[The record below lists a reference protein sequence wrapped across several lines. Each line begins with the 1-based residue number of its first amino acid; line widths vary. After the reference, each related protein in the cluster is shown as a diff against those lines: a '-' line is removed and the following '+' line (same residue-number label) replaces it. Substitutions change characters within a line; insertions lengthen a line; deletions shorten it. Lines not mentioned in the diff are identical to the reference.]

1 MRPASVIDAARHWAL
16 AHDRRPIDRAG
27 RAHGGTDMAEKISAE
42 RRETFGKGAARKLRA
57 GGRIPAVIYGH
68 GAEPVHISLPGHE
81 TALIIRKANAVL
93 ELDFSGATQLALV
106 KDVQKDPVRQII
118 EHVDLL
124 LVRSGETVQVEVPV
138 HVEGE
143 SAPGTIATLDAQTL
157 LLDVEATHIPER
169 VTLSI
174 EGLTDGAHITAGDV
188 TLPEGAKLASD
199 PGLLIVGISSAAAE
213 TSDES
218 ESAESVEA
226 AAAS

>member
-1 MRPASVIDAARHWAL
+1 MA
-16 AHDRRPIDRAG
+16 DR
-27 RAHGGTDMAEKISAE
+27 ISAE
-42 RRETFGKGAARKLRA
+42 HRETFGKGAARKLRA
-57 GGRIPAVIYGH
+57 AGRIPAVIYGH
-68 GAEPVHISLPGHE
+68 GTDPVHISLPGHE

-93 ELDFSGATQLALV
+93 DLDISGASQLALV

-143 SAPGTIATLDAQTL
+143 SAGGTVATLDAQTL

-169 VTLSI
+169 VVVNVDDLP
-174 EGLTDGAHITAGDV
+174 EGTHITAADV
-188 TLPEGAKLASD
+188 KLPEGAKLASD
-199 PGLLIVGISSAAAE
+199 PELLVVGVSAEAAAE
-213 TSDES
+213 
-218 ESAESVEA
+218 AEPEAAEPVEA